1 VHDRL
6 AIVARTL
13 LDHLFPPLCLLCRA
27 EVGEAGALCAA
38 CWGQIRF
45 VEGAHC
51 ISCGVPFD
59 IPVQVGTR
67 CAACHAD
74 PPAFDRARA
83 VMRYD
88 DASKGLLLAF
98 KHADRLDLT
107 PTLARWLER
116 AGHELIRDAD
126 VIVPVPLHPRRLWSR
141 RYNQAAELARALS
154 LRCKKSYEPFL
165 LVRKR
170 ATDSQG
176 SMPSAKAR
184 KRNVEGAFGVPRSC
198 KGRLAGKSVLLVD
211 DVLTTGA
218 TLNACAVALKKAGAA
233 RVAVLA
239 LARVSRTS

>member
-1 VHDRL
+1 MHDRL
-6 AIVARTL
+6 AKAARSL
-13 LDHLFPPLCLLCRA
+13 LDHLFPPLCVLCRA

-45 VEGAHC
+45 VEGAQC
-51 ISCGVPFD
+51 ATCGLPFD
-59 IPVQVGTR
+59 IPVHLGTR

-116 AGHELIRDAD
+116 AGRDLIQDAD

-154 LRCKKSYEPFL
+154 VRCEKSYEPL
-165 LVRKR
+165 LLRRNR
-170 ATDSQG
+170 ATESQG
-176 SMPSAKAR
+176 AMPSAKAR
-184 KRNVEGAFGVPRSC
+184 KRNVDGAFGVPRA
-198 KGRLAGKSVLLVD
+198 GGARLAGKSVLLVD

-218 TLNACAVALKKAGAA
+218 TLDACAVALKKAGAA